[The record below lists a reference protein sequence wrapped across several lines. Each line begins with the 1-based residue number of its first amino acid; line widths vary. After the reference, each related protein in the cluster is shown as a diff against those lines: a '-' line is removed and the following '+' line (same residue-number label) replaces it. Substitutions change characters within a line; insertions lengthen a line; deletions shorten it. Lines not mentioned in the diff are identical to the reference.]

1 MSENNQDNT
10 PEVIESEIVQI
21 PETNEDSKP
30 VVIKKGGFISFVAFL
45 LSASALTASAYLY
58 VQLQKDTGQA
68 IDNAWQEP
76 IANVRKNTDQKFS
89 QLSNQ
94 IKQIQK
100 TNSELQQQLKKIE
113 TIAANMKP
121 SENNGTSEKYDD
133 SKIQQRLI
141 DLQNQLNSQNQS
153 LNQIQKIV
161 KNNNTQHNQSID
173 KINQKL
179 DKPEVQTDGLTLIN
193 RNYQYEL
200 AEHLLKA
207 ANEQFSIYG
216 NVSKGQ
222 EFLSKTLKQMSTLEG
237 EDYQNL
243 AKEIKKVADELSNN
257 PPIDVVEINKQ
268 IDQLADVSSQLKLN
282 PSITDENKKDQE
294 QSSWYDKLIV
304 IRKVDA
310 NSDNKLSTSEQQNIL
325 SDLENH
331 FGMMKLAL
339 MSNKQTLWQQE
350 ISAIETL
357 LNEYFPTQ
365 SDNIKQQ
372 LIVLKDKDINPK
384 LPDLLQYLEAIQAL
398 NNVEF
403 TQAEI
408 PYETHLTVE
417 PTNDSSENK

>member
-1 MSENNQDNT
+1 MSENNQDNNQNN
-10 PEVIESEIVQI
+10 PPDIIETEIIQ
-21 PETNEDSKP
+21 EADTNNESKT
-30 VVIKKGGFISFVAFL
+30 VVIKKGGFLSFVAFL
-45 LSASALTASAYLY
+45 LAASALTASAYLY

-76 IANVRKNTDQKFS
+76 IANVRKNADQKFS

-133 SKIQQRLI
+133 SEIQQRLN

-179 DKPEVQTDGLTLIN
+179 DTPEAQTDGLTLIN

-237 EDYQNL
+237 DDYQNL
-243 AKEIKKVADELSNN
+243 ATKIKKVYDELLNN
-257 PPIDVVEINKQ
+257 PPIDVVELNKQ
-268 IDQLADVSSQLKLN
+268 IDQLADASSQLKLN
-282 PSITDENKKDQE
+282 QSISEAKKESQE

-304 IRKVDA
+304 
-310 NSDNKLSTSEQQNIL
+310 
-325 SDLENH
+325 
-331 FGMMKLAL
+331 
-339 MSNKQTLWQQE
+339 KQR
-350 ISAIETL
+350 
-357 LNEYFPTQ
+357 
-365 SDNIKQQ
+365 
-372 LIVLKDKDINPK
+372 
-384 LPDLLQYLEAIQAL
+384 
-398 NNVEF
+398 
-403 TQAEI
+403 
-408 PYETHLTVE
+408 
-417 PTNDSSENK
+417 